1 MNEFF
6 ISSQEVSVFGSFLHY
21 TLLDILLLAFPLNDR
36 EMFLDC
42 KSRRRNLAICLPE
55 RIFIV
60 LQIYLAM
67 PDIVLSGC

>member
-6 ISSQEVSVFGSFLHY
+6 ISSQEVPVFGTFLRAIP
-21 TLLDILLLAFPLNDR
+21 LDIPLLVFPLNDR
-36 EMFLDC
+36 EMFLHC
-42 KSRRRNLAICLPE
+42 ESRCRNLAICLPE

>member
-1 MNEFF
+1 MN
-6 ISSQEVSVFGSFLHY
+6 SLSQRKKSRHYLFARDY
-21 TLLDILLLAFPLNDR
+21 TLLDIPLLVFPLNDR
-36 EMFLDC
+36 EMFLDRE
-42 KSRRRNLAICLPE
+42 SHYRNLAICLPE